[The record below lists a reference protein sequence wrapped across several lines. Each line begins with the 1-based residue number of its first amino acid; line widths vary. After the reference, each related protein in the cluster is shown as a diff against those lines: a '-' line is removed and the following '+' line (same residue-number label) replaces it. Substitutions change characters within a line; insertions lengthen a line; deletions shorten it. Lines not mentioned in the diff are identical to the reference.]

1 MGVSAWFLE
10 CKEVDC
16 EGISAEGRHFSMVCG
31 GKGWNHDQLCTAELL
46 KVEKARANCREFQE
60 EL

>member
-1 MGVSAWFLE
+1 MKGFLL
-10 CKEVDC
+10 KA
-16 EGISAEGRHFSMVCG
+16 GHFSMVCG

-46 KVEKARANCREFQE
+46 KVEKARAACREFRE